1 MLVMARF
8 YAWEG
13 GFAFLLISINSSGRQ
28 YTQILFGIVGK
39 VATIYELAE

>member
-13 GFAFLLISINSSGRQ
+13 GFAFLLFVNEFVWTRIVYDMVENVYRLSI
-28 YTQILFGIVGK
+28 V
-39 VATIYELAE
+39 V